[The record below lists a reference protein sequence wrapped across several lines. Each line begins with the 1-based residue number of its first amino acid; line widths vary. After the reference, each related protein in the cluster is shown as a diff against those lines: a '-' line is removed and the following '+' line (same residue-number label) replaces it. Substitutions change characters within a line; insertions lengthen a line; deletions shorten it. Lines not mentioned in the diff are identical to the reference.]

1 MSINQRIA
9 GNSTLY
15 TNISNQSYWGGSGQ
29 DRTVQTGFNSSY
41 KNISYGV
48 FYQDSRSNYGYKDRS
63 INMSVSIPFSFFS
76 RDSSDMTAS
85 FNAGHSKQS
94 GNTYSA
100 GLSGTALDDNR
111 LNYAVQSGHDRYSG
125 QTSSANVG
133 YQGSMGT
140 VNAGYSYS
148 NDYQQSTLGVS
159 GGIVAHSGGV
169 TLTQPLQNTFVLVE
183 AKDAKGVRLENQP
196 GVAIDRFG
204 YAVMT
209 SASPYRHNRVA
220 LRTEDIGNGLD
231 IPMAARDVVP
241 TYGAITRVKFETH
254 TGQSLLVH
262 SKLLDGSVPPI
273 GANVFSSDGKNNGT
287 VGTNGDIYISGAS
300 AGDRLLVKW
309 GSDAGDSCSL
319 VVPELKSATEQLMG
333 YQELSLTCGKP

>member
-1 MSINQRIA
+1 MPDWAESRRRSYYTSRFNNKRQRVELSVNQRIA

-15 TNISNQSYWGGSGQ
+15 ANLSNQSYWGGSGE

-63 INMSVSIPFSFFS
+63 VNLTVSIPFSFFS
-76 RDSSDMTAS
+76 KDSSDMTAS

-133 YQGSMGT
+133 YQGSMGNI
-140 VNAGYSYS
+140 NAGYSYS
-148 NDYQQSTLGVS
+148 KDYQQSSLGVA

-183 AKDAKGVRLENQP
+183 AKDAKGVRIENQP

-262 SKLLDGSVPPI
+262 SKMVDGSVPPI
-273 GANVFSSDGKNNGT
+273 GANVFSADGKNNGT

-300 AGDRLLVKW
+300 AGIVCW
-309 GSDAGDSCSL
+309 
-319 VVPELKSATEQLMG
+319 
-333 YQELSLTCGKP
+333 